1 MPTETVSLN
10 TLLNWSPAKR
20 VRTAKGEKDLRTA
33 APTEKFWQLWRSDKA
48 SLQAAGI
55 SVGKSQ
61 QTGQWEACW
70 WQNPPVE
77 EMAQRAESREQSRS
91 TGAETAID
99 IPVPDGLAYLPYQR
113 AGIAYAS
120 ARDAC
125 LIGDEMGLG
134 KTVQAIGVSNMDP
147 STLNNLVVVPAS
159 LKINWLREIK
169 KWQTIPGRIH
179 IINGGKGF
187 TEQERKGF
195 ECLKSLDA
203 HIRGKGGEASDN
215 LFSCVY
221 VPSILRFVPK
231 SCRLSRVEKS
241 SMRSNPLHDGEVC
254 VIDADAPTG
263 MTLSGR
269 MNAPFGVNECSEV
282 SATDFVNGRDERT
295 VWTLLTNL
303 NSKSPSQNLKTADV
317 NSEILAHSSIS
328 FASTHPTHGNTNLID
343 RQLSTPVTVFRVDDA
358 DRLIRVSTLLD
369 SALQGMVV
377 PSVFTGSLSECD
389 LPTLYALRYLL
400 RQFFRDNEF
409 LHADL
414 RWLIIN
420 YDILNAWRSSLDVIG
435 PFDLLICDEI
445 HQCKNP
451 KAQRT
456 KALFGD
462 KEKPPI
468 QAKRRVFLSGTPILN
483 RPCELYTLVKALDP
497 NGLGKSWS
505 GYHVRYCAAVQTRFG
520 WDVSGASHLDELQ
533 NRLRETFMVRR
544 LKSDVLKELP
554 AKTRQVVSLPVTPS
568 MAALLKREGAA
579 YDEWQ
584 EAQEAIDALNEMG
597 EDYADDVRRLR
608 VEMETAFT
616 EMSALRHEVAL
627 AKVPAVLEQVTDT
640 LEGGAS
646 KLILFAH
653 HLDVIDALMEGLAA
667 YNPVKV
673 TGSMSGTQ
681 RQASVDAFQND
692 ANCRVFVGNIR
703 AAGVGLTLTA
713 ASLVAFA
720 ELDWVPGNLCQAEDR
735 AHRIGQTDNVL
746 VQHLV
751 FDGSLD
757 AIMAKTLISKQTV
770 IDRALD
776 TGSIAPAMPE
786 SQVSEITVTMP
797 EPPAARI
804 HSEETIKVVQD
815 AVRYMTGM
823 DSDHCQENNGIGW
836 NGGDSKP
843 GHWLA
848 SLPTLNDKQ
857 VTLAIRML
865 RKYAKTQLKGFGK
878 NTPWS

>member
-77 EMAQRAESREQSRS
+77 EMVARAESREQSRS
-91 TGAETAID
+91 TGTETAID

-120 ARDAC
+120 ARAAC

-134 KTVQAIGVSNMDP
+134 KTVQAIGVSNMDATVK
-147 STLNNLVVVPAS
+147 SVLIVCPAS
-159 LKINWLREIK
+159 LKITWQREWQ
-169 KWQTIPGRIH
+169 KWDVKGLSVGIA
-179 IINGGKGF
+179 NGSF
-187 TEQERKGF
+187 P
-195 ECLKSLDA
+195 
-203 HIRGKGGEASDN
+203 N
-215 LFSCVY
+215 
-221 VPSILRFVPK
+221 
-231 SCRLSRVEKS
+231 
-241 SMRSNPLHDGEVC
+241 
-254 VIDADAPTG
+254 
-263 MTLSGR
+263 
-269 MNAPFGVNECSEV
+269 
-282 SATDFVNGRDERT
+282 TD
-295 VWTLLTNL
+295 
-303 NSKSPSQNLKTADV
+303 
-317 NSEILAHSSIS
+317 
-328 FASTHPTHGNTNLID
+328 
-343 RQLSTPVTVFRVDDA
+343 
-358 DRLIRVSTLLD
+358 
-369 SALQGMVV
+369 VV
-377 PSVFTGSLSECD
+377 
-389 LPTLYALRYLL
+389 
-400 RQFFRDNEF
+400 
-409 LHADL
+409 
-414 RWLIIN
+414 IIN
-420 YDILNAWRSSLDVIG
+420 YDLLVKYRPAIDARQW
-435 PFDLLICDEI
+435 DLLIADEV
-445 HQCKNP
+445 HMAKNP

-462 KEKPPI
+462 KEKPAI

-584 EAQEAIDALNEMG
+584 EAQEAIDALNELG

-627 AKVPAVLEQVTDT
+627 AKVPAVLEQVAGS
-640 LEGGAS
+640 LEGGAN
-646 KLILFAH
+646 KIILFAH
-653 HLDVIDALMEGLAA
+653 HLDVIDALMEGLDA

-673 TGSMSGTQ
+673 TGSMSGPQ

-757 AIMAKTLISKQTV
+757 AIMAKTLISKQSV

-776 TGSIAPAMPE
+776 TPTQAPIWEHQAE
-786 SQVSEITVTMP
+786 EITVKEIEVQKLQEAIREVSELTGIDHP
-797 EPPAARI
+797 ELTPRI

-878 NTPWS
+878 NMPWS